1 MKIDHIG
8 IAVKSL
14 AAAVKVY
21 EETIG
26 LKVSGYET
34 VEDQG
39 VNLAMIPVGDSRL
52 ELLEPLNADS
62 PIEKFMA
69 KRGEGIHHIAITVDN
84 IEEAL
89 ARFKAAG
96 ARLIDQTP
104 RRGAHNTKIAFIHP
118 SNMHGVLLEL
128 VEHGQ

>member
-14 AAAVKVY
+14 TEAVKVY
-21 EETIG
+21 EGMLGI
-26 LKVSGYET
+26 KVAGYET

-39 VNLAMIPVGDSRL
+39 VNLAMIPLGDSRI
-52 ELLEPLNADS
+52 ELLEPLHAQS

-69 KRGEGIHHIAITVDN
+69 KRGEGIHHIAVSVDN

-89 ARFKAAG
+89 ARFKASG
-96 ARLIDQTP
+96 ARLIDAVP
-104 RRGAHNTKIAFIHP
+104 RRGAHNSKIAFIHP
-118 SNMHGVLLEL
+118 SSTNGVLLEL
-128 VEHGQ
+128 VEHAK

>member
-14 AAAVKVY
+14 ADAVKIY
-21 EETIG
+21 ENTMG

-39 VNLAMIPVGDSRL
+39 VKLAMIPLGDSRI
-52 ELLEPLNADS
+52 ELLEPLHADS
-62 PIEKFMA
+62 PVEKFMA
-69 KRGEGIHHIAITVDN
+69 KRGEGVHHIAVSVDN

-96 ARLIDQTP
+96 ARLIDTVP
-104 RRGAHNTKIAFIHP
+104 RHGAHNSKIAFIHP
-118 SNMHGVLLEL
+118 SSTHGVLLEL
-128 VEHGQ
+128 VEHAK